1 MKKVLITG
9 GAGFIAPHIAEA
21 CLKKNWK
28 VVCVDTKKVKNKIKN
43 KKIKY
48 LTKNLLKLSKK
59 DLKNID
65 FVAHMAFV
73 TNIPYTIKR
82 PISSTYDNIDMT
94 ALFLNM
100 CTKANIKKFVF
111 PSTASLYGNNPIPWK
126 ESMLGDPMEPYSWQK
141 LSCEYLC
148 SMWSTRYNLKTSIF
162 RLYQVYGENQ
172 RDDSAIYKFIKLK
185 KNNKPITLTGTAD
198 KSSFKTGRRD
208 FIYVKDIA
216 NAFIANFLSK
226 KTGFGE
232 IINVGTG
239 KMTSMQEV
247 ANIIGGKVKFI
258 PKRDYEV
265 AAHKADM
272 TRSSNMMKWKPKSNF
287 KKWLKNF
294 VKNIDD
300 K

>member
-21 CLKKNWK
+21 CLRKNWN
-28 VVCVDTKKVKNKIKN
+28 VVCVDIKKVKNKIKN

-48 LTKNLLKLSKK
+48 LTKNLLNLSQK

-73 TNIPYTIKR
+73 TNIPSTIKK
-82 PISSTYDNIDMT
+82 PISSTYNNIDMT
-94 ALFLNM
+94 VRFLNM
-100 CTKANIKKFVF
+100 CTKAKIKKFVF

-126 ESMLGDPMEPYSWQK
+126 EDMPGDPIEPYSWQK

-148 SMWSTRYNLKTSIF
+148 SMWNTRYNLKTSIF

-172 RDDSAIYKFIKLK
+172 RNDSAIYKFIKLK
-185 KNNKPITLTGTAD
+185 QKKKPITLTGTVY
-198 KSSFKTGRRD
+198 KSSFKTGIRD

-216 NAFIANFLSK
+216 NAFVANFLSK
-226 KTGFGE
+226 KTGNGE
-232 IINVGTG
+232 IINLGTG
-239 KMTSMQEV
+239 KMTSMKEV
-247 ANIIGGKVKFI
+247 ADIIGGKVKFI

-265 AAHKADM
+265 DTHKADM
-272 TRSSNMMKWKPKSNF
+272 SRSAYLLKWKPKIIF

-294 VKNIDD
+294 VKNLDD